1 MKQITLFFA
10 FLLTLAM
17 PLAISAQEQGPQTR
31 EELRQQ
37 IGLDY
42 SMPDYETGKINEE
55 KIGEHLANML
65 HFMEDNF
72 RDIKHNRMLSK
83 IQASQDEA
91 MRYGVIRDLK
101 VKKVKKKGNRIDIS
115 ISTEVSTNTGLQR
128 GAMTI
133 TFQDGLSEDDTANDL
148 FRDFSRFVKMKEQV
162 Q

>member
-42 SMPDYETGKINEE
+42 TMPDYETGKINE
-55 KIGEHLANML
+55 KKLGPHLANML
-65 HFMEDNF
+65 QFMEDNF
-72 RDIKHNRMLSK
+72 MDIKHNRMLSK
-83 IQASQDEA
+83 IQASQDET

-101 VKKVKKKGNRIDIS
+101 VKKVKKKGTRIDIS
-115 ISTEVSTNTGLQR
+115 IKTEVSTNTGLQR
-128 GAMTI
+128 GAMLI

-148 FRDFSRFVKMKEQV
+148 FRNFSRFVKMKEQI

>member
-17 PLAISAQEQGPQTR
+17 PLCISAQEQGPQTR

-42 SMPDYETGKINEE
+42 TMPDYETGKINEE
-55 KIGEHLANML
+55 KIGSHLANML
-65 HFMEDNF
+65 QFMEDNF
-72 RDIKHNRMLSK
+72 MDIKHNRMLSK

-115 ISTEVSTNTGLQR
+115 INTEVSTNTGLQR
-128 GAMTI
+128 GAMLI

-148 FRDFSRFVKMKEQV
+148 FRDFSRFVKMKEKAQ
-162 Q
+162 